1 MDEYPY
7 QGYVIVH
14 LEFPEEI
21 AGVRQEVDTAAL
33 ICPDPKGVSDVS
45 VLIGT
50 NSSLFKVL
58 ADYCR
63 QRAGDQYLNTLVIHT
78 HCAAAYRK
86 IEDAK
91 RVMPDLP
98 VGALRYAGPIPLVV
112 PAMTEKEVIVMSTC
126 LKGSKRTLAVV
137 EQPTEG
143 GLPEGVLV
151 LSGVITLPA
160 EAQEEVTILIANE
173 TSRDIFVKQGQKIA
187 DLFEP
192 ESIVTPQWE
201 TQVPTIDPAKFDF
214 GDSPV
219 SEEWKDRLRKKLC
232 ERSKVFSLHEWDVG
246 CAKGVEHNIRLHDSR
261 PFRERSR
268 KIALSEMED
277 VQHHLQELAANGIIT
292 ESRSP
297 YASPIVVVRKKNGKI
312 RMCIDYRTLN
322 SRTVVDQYTMPRVQD
337 ALDCLLGSQWFSVLD
352 LRSGYYQI
360 PLGEEDKEKTAFI
373 CPLGFYQFE
382 RMPQGISGAPATF
395 QRLME
400 RVVGDMNLLQVLVY
414 LDDLIV
420 FGRTLEEHEERLL
433 KVLDRLEDYGL
444 KLSIDKCQFCRTS
457 VKYVGHIVSQ
467 EGVSTDPDK
476 IEALTTWPRP
486 SNYRELKT
494 FLGFSGYYR
503 RFVKN
508 YATIVKPLNDLTRGH
523 QSSKNKSKSKNKG

>member
-21 AGVRQEVDTAAL
+21 TGVRQEVDTAAL
-33 ICPDPKGVSDVS
+33 ICPDPKGVSDAS

-98 VGALRYAGPIPLVV
+98 VGALRYAGPVPLVV

-126 LKGSKRTLAVV
+126 LKGNQRTLAVV

-160 EAQEEVTILIANE
+160 EAQEEVTILIANG
-173 TSRDIFVKQGQKIA
+173 TSRDIFVRRGQKIA

-192 ESIVTPQWE
+192 ESIVKPQCE

-219 SEEWKDRLRKKLC
+219 SEDWKDRLRKKLC

-277 VQHHLQELAANGIIT
+277 VRHHLQELAANGIIT